1 MTSNDIVGGLL
12 KELRDNLTSQEVIIL
27 QEMNHGMYLVMTN
40 GTTEGLAIKDRIS
53 NIVKSG
59 SAKALVDAG
68 MIYKSDVIYKTG
80 VVKYLL
86 TDAGRRYRKI

>member
-27 QEMNHGMYLVMTN
+27 QEMNRGMYLITTN
-40 GTTEGLAIKDRIS
+40 GKIEGLSTKERIA

-59 SAKALVDAG
+59 TIQVLVDAG
-68 MIYKSDVIYKTG
+68 MIYRSDVIYKTG

-86 TDAGRRYRKI
+86 TDAGRRFRKI

>member
-27 QEMNHGMYLVMTN
+27 QEMNRGMYLITTN
-40 GTTEGLAIKDRIS
+40 GKIEGLSTKEQNRKHCKIWHNTS
-53 NIVKSG
+53 
-59 SAKALVDAG
+59 LVDAG

-86 TDAGRRYRKI
+86 TDAGRRFRKI